1 MVGKIIALLTLVAL
15 LYGGLTAITA
25 LDARYAKCQE
35 VKSIERRLD
44 VKIEG
49 DILNQKQS
57 RLWQMEDRYGADPE
71 KVQNP
76 EAKQQMKELRVGIS
90 TQENRL
96 KALEVK

>member
-15 LYGGLTAITA
+15 LYGGVTVI
-25 LDARYAKCQE
+25 DSRYAKSQE

-96 KALEVK
+96 KALEIK